1 MGRMSKGPSDVSLLS
16 SNSVSK
22 SSGWQLVECGGWW
35 EFYDSADRNISCRR
49 KRLRSASSALPFHS
63 SVFQLLSFVFL
74 WMFGLCCQSQET
86 NNFVCVYARH
96 LSTQMLHRILIDWH
110 IFYYARQLMF
120 SLKFIPNWRR
130 QSRVCCVLLKLGN
143 IYIVC
148 VVCAKLALLSLSVFG
163 KALTRCRIVICV
175 FRLVLFFFRNSF
187 VNSCQILVPL

>member
-130 QSRVCCVLLKLGN
+130 QSSVLCVVEIGKHLYCVCCVCQ
-143 IYIVC
+143 VSF
-148 VVCAKLALLSLSVFG
+148 VV
-163 KALTRCRIVICV
+163 TICV
-175 FRLVLFFFRNSF
+175 WQS
-187 VNSCQILVPL
+187 PH